1 VSALDLMGLNSF
13 LAMVFLLLSF
23 VLMAARQIQAV
34 LRAFVWQSI
43 VLALSTFILA
53 IVHRSPGLFLVGL
66 ITLVS
71 KVAIIPAVINRT
83 LTPEMR
89 RRREIEIAVNLPT
102 SLLLMLALTA
112 FAYFLV
118 APYAGIAPDPAI
130 HLPVGFA
137 AVLIGVYT
145 LAVRREAVAQVLA
158 LMAIDNGAFFA
169 GIAIT
174 TSSAIEELAAG
185 LEGVMVVV
193 VVAILTRAIAQHLG
207 GTDVRALAAL
217 REGGS

>member
-1 VSALDLMGLNSF
+1 MTAANLLGVNS
-13 LAMVFLLLSF
+13 LVAMVFILLSF

-43 VLALSTFILA
+43 VLALSTFALA
-53 IVHRSPGLFLVGL
+53 LVHHAPGLALVGL
-66 ITLVS
+66 ITLAS
-71 KVAIIPAVINRT
+71 KTVVIPAVLIRT

-89 RRREIEIAVNLPT
+89 QRREIETAVNLPT
-102 SLLLMLALTA
+102 SLLLMLALSV

-118 APYAGIAPDPAI
+118 APYAALAPGAAI
-130 HLPVGFA
+130 NLPVGFA

-174 TSSAIEELAAG
+174 TSSAIEEMAAG
-185 LEGVMVVV
+185 LEGIMVVV
-193 VVAILTRAIAQHLG
+193 VVAVLTRTIAQQLG
-207 GTDVRALAAL
+207 STDVRGLAEL
-217 REGGS
+217 REESL